1 MYNDLSNQTTQ
12 PLEKQSTK
20 KDSLSAEI
28 SPTGGLAALNLDD
41 DSDMD
46 MMLEIE
52 DEAEIQQER
61 ISSDEDSLIL
71 CCCKKHERHDET
83 MKFVCLYRKPEDW
96 RVEIFK
102 VDRKKGTLVDEDDN
116 RKNVISHSVNK
127 MQILGR

>member
-1 MYNDLSNQTTQ
+1 
-12 PLEKQSTK
+12 
-20 KDSLSAEI
+20 
-28 SPTGGLAALNLDD
+28 
-41 DSDMD
+41 
-46 MMLEIE
+46 
-52 DEAEIQQER
+52 
-61 ISSDEDSLIL
+61 
-71 CCCKKHERHDET
+71 